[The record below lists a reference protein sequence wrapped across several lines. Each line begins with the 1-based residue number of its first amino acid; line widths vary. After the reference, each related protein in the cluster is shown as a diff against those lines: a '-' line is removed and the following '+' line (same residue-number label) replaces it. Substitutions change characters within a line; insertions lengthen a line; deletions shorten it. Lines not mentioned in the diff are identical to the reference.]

1 MSIFRKYPST
11 RLRRLRKNLNL
22 IELVSETNLTSK
34 DLIQPIFIKEN
45 FEGKEQ
51 IESMPGIFRFGLNHV
66 LSEIEEVINAGINA
80 IAVFPVIESSKKDEK
95 GSEALNKSN
104 FIAHSINKIKQ
115 EFPELI
121 LIADVALDPYTDH
134 GHDGILINNE
144 VANDETVEVLIEQ
157 SILLAEAGADIIA
170 PSDMM
175 DGRIG
180 LIRDSL
186 EKQNLKDTI
195 LLSYAA
201 KYNSKFYGPFRDAV
215 NSASNLGN
223 SSKSS
228 YQMNISNKNEALHEV
243 ALDINEGADIVMVK
257 PAMPYL
263 DVIQLIKKE
272 FKVPTFAYQV
282 SGEFSML
289 KNAINHG
296 WLDKEVMLES
306 LVSIKR
312 AGADAILSYAAK
324 EISKEIKR
332 PIKWIIVIVMKL
344 LEK

>member
-45 FEGKEQ
+45 FEGKEE

-66 LSEIEEVINAGINA
+66 LSEIEELINAGINA
-80 IAVFPVIESSKKDEK
+80 IAVFPVVESSKKDEK

-104 FIAHSINKIKQ
+104 FIVQSINKIKQ

-263 DVIQLIKKE
+263 DVIQSIKKE

-324 EISKEIKR
+324 EISKEINK
-332 PIKWIIVIVMKL
+332 V
-344 LEK
+344 

>member
-45 FEGKEQ
+45 FEGKEE
-51 IESMPGIFRFGLNHV
+51 IESMSGIFRFGLNHV

-104 FIAHSINKIKQ
+104 FIVQSINKIKQ

-324 EISKEIKR
+324 EISKEI
-332 PIKWIIVIVMKL
+332 I
-344 LEK
+344 

>member
-11 RLRRLRKNLNL
+11 RLRRLRKNFNL

-45 FEGKEQ
+45 FEGKEE

-95 GSEALNKSN
+95 GLEALNKSN
-104 FIAHSINKIKQ
+104 FIVQSINKIKK

-324 EISKEIKR
+324 EISKEIK
-332 PIKWIIVIVMKL
+332 
-344 LEK
+344 